1 MLYIRTYVT
10 PLGYKTSFMG
20 AGERLEMSTL
30 RDNHAWKVSLAWN
43 TMTYQQK
50 LIYMAATDME
60 SDIST

>member
-43 TMTYQQK
+43 TMTSQQV
-50 LIYMAATDME
+50 T
-60 SDIST
+60 